1 MGFSRMF
8 GELGKSRQ
16 VFCSIDVALDVVDFD
31 VVNVDIDVV
40 HVDIDVAVVDA
51 AVDVVDVDVEAV
63 DVDVLFCRCPLC
75 LLLCSWFAL

>member
-40 HVDIDVAVVDA
+40 HVDVSGLTGPTCGQSHQLSD
-51 AVDVVDVDVEAV
+51 EA
-63 DVDVLFCRCPLC
+63 
-75 LLLCSWFAL
+75 SG